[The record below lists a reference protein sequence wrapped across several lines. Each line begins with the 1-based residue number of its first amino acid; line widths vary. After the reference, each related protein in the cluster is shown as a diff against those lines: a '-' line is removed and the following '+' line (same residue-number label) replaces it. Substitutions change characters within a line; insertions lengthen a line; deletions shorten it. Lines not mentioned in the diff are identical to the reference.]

1 MSILTD
7 MSRLIIPLR
16 FKLFVFVYIL
26 FYVFSSFV
34 EPDVP
39 EGWGKDVS
47 MVRDAEVATLRTPHS
62 MFFTF
67 NGAKVR

>member
-1 MSILTD
+1 MY
-7 MSRLIIPLR
+7 
-16 FKLFVFVYIL
+16 FV

-67 NGAKVR
+67 NGAKVRQCPNPILYFFNFL